1 MKENETLKY
10 DEKKQFNSKILQQYD
25 AEGQR
30 YFLGYLLR
38 KGYKLAI
45 KESEIIFTDIS
56 LEDKV
61 KEVIER
67 YNNETK
73 IENLNIKRQCIR
85 ETREIGL
92 EAYSKM
98 IDNKLRKLNRN
109 EKMER

>member
-25 AEGQR
+25 SEGQK
-30 YFLGYLLR
+30 YFLSYLL
-38 KGYKLAI
+38 KNGYNLKI
-45 KESEIIFTDIS
+45 EDGEIIFADILS
-56 LEDKV
+56 EDNV
-61 KEVIER
+61 KEMIEH
-67 YNNETK
+67 YNKESR
-73 IENLNIKRQCIR
+73 IDNLNIKKQCIR
-85 ETREIGL
+85 EVREIGL